1 MINISRLSRVNT
13 NVKSDNYIEV
23 ELSKFYTDIKIA
35 GIYVI
40 VENTWIKYLPMTWL
54 AYLLVI
60 GMAYAKISNNCITQS
75 IIIAIEFIFNSV

>member
-1 MINISRLSRVNT
+1 MINISLLSRVNT
-13 NVKSDNYIEV
+13 NVKSDSYIEV

-35 GIYVI
+35 GMYVI
-40 VENTWIKYLPMTWL
+40 VENTWIKYFPITWL

-60 GMAYAKISNNCITQS
+60 GIAYARISNNCMTQS